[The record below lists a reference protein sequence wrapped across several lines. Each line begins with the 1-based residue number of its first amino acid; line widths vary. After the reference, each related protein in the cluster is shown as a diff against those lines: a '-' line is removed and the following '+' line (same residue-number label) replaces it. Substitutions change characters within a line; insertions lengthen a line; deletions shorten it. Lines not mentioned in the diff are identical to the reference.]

1 MAKEK
6 AQFIFATVK
15 SINTEQRTIDVLAS
29 TADKDRDGD
38 IIKPSAFKKNIKSF
52 LANSV
57 ILACHQ
63 HRLQTG
69 SSPVIGSAIPE
80 TVKITSEGLVFTM
93 KFAKTALGEEYWIL
107 YRDGHMRAFSVGF
120 IPVKW
125 EDTRDDKGR
134 CALRTYTEVELLEV
148 SAVPVPSNPHALARA
163 KGYFDDEDSKDAIAE
178 AIKANNDQIKE
189 VITESIK
196 SHFDDVLDGLEEIKD
211 LLVPDS
217 DDLHEDKLGGSHDSD
232 RSAGDK
238 LKPEQIVE
246 ALKSVL
252 NIQL

>member
-1 MAKEK
+1 MKNK

-15 SINTEQRTIDVLAS
+15 SINTEERTIDVLAS
-29 TADKDRDGD
+29 TADVDRDGD
-38 IIKPSAFKKNIKSF
+38 IIKPSAFKKRIGSF

-63 HRLQTG
+63 HRLSSG

-80 TVKITSEGLVFTM
+80 TIKVTDKGLFFTM
-93 KFAKTALGEEYWIL
+93 KFAETALGEEYWIL

-120 IPVKW
+120 IPEKW
-125 EDTRDDKGR
+125 EDGKGR
-134 CALRTYTEVELLEV
+134 DSGKIFTQVELLEV

-163 KGYFDDEDSKDAIAE
+163 KGYFDDDSEDHLAE
-178 AIKANNDQIKE
+178 AIKAYQEQIKDL
-189 VITESIK
+189 ITESIK
-196 SHFDDVLDGLEEIKD
+196 SHFDDLHESLEEIKD
-211 LLVPDS
+211 LLVPDP
-217 DDLHEDKLGGSHDSD
+217 DDLHEDKLGSSHDST
-232 RSAGDK
+232 RSAEDK

-252 NIQL
+252 NI